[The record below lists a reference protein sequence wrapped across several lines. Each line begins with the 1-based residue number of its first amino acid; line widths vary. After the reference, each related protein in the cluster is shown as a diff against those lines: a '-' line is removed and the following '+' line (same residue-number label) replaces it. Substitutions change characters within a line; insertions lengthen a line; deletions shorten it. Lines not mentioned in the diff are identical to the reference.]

1 MGVRWCALTWRVG
14 GWWVVVV
21 EPAGPA
27 TLGGIAATGRESV
40 PSESV
45 PRLLQEGSTDPK
57 RRTQLLRL
65 KTASHV

>member
-1 MGVRWCALTWRVG
+1 MGG
-14 GWWVVVV
+14 GLLVV

-45 PRLLQEGSTDPK
+45 PRLLQEEGSPDPK
-57 RRTQLLRL
+57 RRTQLLKL